1 MQMRQRL
8 SSLYASLLNKQQ
20 RKENFMDLM
29 KNIQTALIVD
39 DNKQEIE
46 GLENMLVAQNIYYK
60 YYSPA
65 MLDAQG
71 HIQLKNHQ
79 LIFIDFSLDD
89 AAGDINNIATI
100 RRYLKK
106 ICQNNFGSYGLIVW
120 TKHPEKINTLRNK
133 LTSDVIDKAYTTP
146 LFVICLDKTK
156 YLQHGYDSLFADF
169 NEQLTQDKAAAF
181 FFNWRTSVEQ
191 GADKALNDIYSLMP
205 DYTKQHVNFP
215 YFLYLLAHNFSGVH
229 IEDNRKYEKMYQD
242 AYKAFDDL
250 LYNDL
255 ISEQKSTMSD
265 IFDEVT
271 IDPWVNNYEERV
283 QYFAKINAKMYI
295 DGLVEQAIVVPGNV
309 YHIMQNIDALKS
321 QKKWPTEDF
330 MHIAIE
336 LTPPCD
342 IAQNNTK
349 FSRLIG
355 GFIIECP
362 RDKGTIRSCK
372 NKYCNERQY
381 SIYPILIENKSRW
394 ICIDF
399 TCIYV
404 VENAQLRDADKFE
417 LLFRFKN
424 GLYAEIQRR
433 FVAHA
438 GRLGNFFINPIIMI
452 EYG

>member
-1 MQMRQRL
+1 
-8 SSLYASLLNKQQ
+8 
-20 RKENFMDLM
+20 MDLM
-29 KNIQTALIVD
+29 KDVQTALIVD
-39 DNKQEIE
+39 DKEQEVE
-46 GLENMLVAQNIYYK
+46 GLEKMFVAQNIYYK

-89 AAGDINNIATI
+89 AAEDINNIATI

-106 ICQNNFGSYGLIVW
+106 ICQNNFGSYGLVVW
-120 TKHPEKINTLRNK
+120 TKHPEKIDTLRSK
-133 LTSDVIDKAYTTP
+133 LTNDAIDKAYITP
-146 LFVICLDKTK
+146 LFIICSDKTK
-156 YLQHGYDSLFADF
+156 YLQYGYDSLFVDL

-205 DYTKQHVNFP
+205 DYNKQNENFP
-215 YFLYLLAHNFSGVH
+215 YFLYLIAHNFSGVH
-229 IEDNRKYEKMYQD
+229 IENNRKYEKMYQD
-242 AYKAFDDL
+242 AYKAFDNL

-255 ISEQKSTMSD
+255 ISKQKSTMSD
-265 IFDEVT
+265 IFDEV
-271 IDPWVNNYEERV
+271 IENPWSDNYEDKV
-283 QYFAKINAKMYI
+283 KYFAKINAKMYI
-295 DGLVEQAIVVPGNV
+295 DELVEQTIVVPGNV
-309 YHIMQNIDALKS
+309 YHIIQNIDALKS

-330 MHIAIE
+330 THIAIE

-355 GFIIECP
+355 GFIIDCP
-362 RDKGTIRSCK
+362 QKEEDIKRNKNRYCK
-372 NKYCNERQY
+372 ESQY
-381 SIYPILIENKSRW
+381 SIYPILIGNDFKW

-404 VENAQLRDADKFE
+404 IENAQLRDADKFE
-417 LLFRFKN
+417 LLFRLKN

-433 FVAHA
+433 FIAHA
-438 GRLGNFFINPIIMI
+438 GRLGTSLLTL
-452 EYG
+452 